1 MKANLVETKY
11 THFLFN
17 FNDGTFL
24 KKIGENHENTLSK
37 DMNIT
42 HINSYHNNGSLNQ
55 VIHSFKS
62 SNFENNN
69 SLHFVNSGNNNLFS
83 ESSNLS
89 GSSKVKVIYNVE
101 PSNTEKLKNRFKS
114 NKTVEIDYSKFN

>member
-17 FNDGTFL
+17 DGTFL
-24 KKIGENHENTLSK
+24 KKIGENQENTNCK
-37 DMNIT
+37 DTNIT
-42 HINSYHNNGSLNQ
+42 HINSFHNNGSLNQ

-62 SNFENNN
+62 SNFENYN
-69 SLHFVNSGNNNLFS
+69 SLHFTNSGNNNLFS

>member
-1 MKANLVETKY
+1 MKANSVETKY

-17 FNDGTFL
+17 DGTFL
-24 KKIGENHENTLSK
+24 KKLGENQENIIGN
-37 DMNIT
+37 DMNIA

-62 SNFENNN
+62 SNFENNH
-69 SLHFVNSGNNNLFS
+69 SLHFANSGNNNLFS

-89 GSSKVKVIYNVE
+89 GSSKVKVVYNVE